1 MYLKMLE
8 IQGFKSFP
16 DKIKLEFG
24 QGITS
29 IVGPNGS
36 GKSNISDA
44 VRWVMGE
51 QSVKNL
57 RGSKMEDIIFAGTQD
72 RKALGFAEVSLTLD
86 NIDKIV
92 PIDFNEVTITRRVY
106 RSGESE
112 YYINKS
118 SCRLKDLR
126 QLFMDTG
133 LGKEGYSI
141 VGQGRIDEI
150 LSTKSEDRRHV
161 FEEAA
166 GITKYK
172 YRKQEAEKK
181 LELTR
186 QNLVRIKDIITE
198 LELQIEPLQEQS
210 EKAKKF
216 LTLKE
221 ELKVL
226 EINVSLHAIE
236 KLKKD
241 LAELE
246 ENYHLLQ
253 SQFDDNQS
261 ALKQLETEI
270 EKLYQQVKSKEEE
283 IAQARQDLHND
294 EKLLERYK
302 NDIELLKNNILNN
315 DANIHKM
322 DMEVEQVV
330 LKIKNLETELSG
342 KSGSL
347 EKLVHSKGEMRHAL
361 HALESDN
368 EKVFALIESGNQAID
383 SLKSEL
389 IEKMNEGSEKKGKI
403 NSVKVL
409 EGNFNERKK
418 GIEKDVGQKNID
430 IERVQSLLEKLE
442 KDFAANEES
451 LRKNQELLAGYQAK
465 QSEEKQQSERLRDEY
480 NRQLALMNGKISK
493 KKLLKDME
501 NDYEGYYKS
510 VKSVLL
516 EWQKGCLKHLHIHG
530 PLTQLIKVPK
540 NYVTAIETALG
551 AAMQHIVVDNE
562 QDAKTAIGFLKA
574 RRLGRATFLP
584 VSSVKGTVLH
594 YGDQIKDFPGS
605 LGIASQLI
613 AFDDRYTNIVNNL
626 LGRVVVVEN
635 IDHGIKMARKFGY
648 KFRIVTLEGD
658 ILNPGGSMT
667 GGSVNKSSGFLSRA
681 NEIKSLDG
689 EIVRLRSALNE
700 IDNKIKAK
708 DTEMQHIHAKLSE
721 SETGIKES
729 GNVKIKLESELL
741 HNKTIYDNLMTNRAE
756 LLKEKTQVEEQ
767 IEHIR
772 NEMLEFSNTIKALEQ
787 DIRQIEHSISERQAS
802 YAEELAEKER
812 LAQAITERKMAL
824 HSLEKDIEL
833 TEERIRTIQLELNT
847 CQKDQTR
854 KEHECLMLKKNNETI
869 RQEIEEK
876 NEQILICDENKR
888 GIQEKIEQAISD
900 KAEKEGLI
908 ERTQVSLK
916 EKRENSAVLQD
927 GYRKI
932 ENKKIRI
939 ELELENTINKLWDEY
954 EQTFTTALAYKKEID
969 NLAQV
974 KKTIAVLKDEIR
986 ALGNINVNAIEEYKN
1001 VKERYE
1007 FLSGQRDDLEEAEK
1021 SLVKIIDD
1029 MVVLMNK
1036 QFSEKF
1042 KIINQNFN
1050 LVFNELFGGG
1060 RAALKL
1066 SEPDNILESGIEIE
1080 VQPPGKKLQNLMLLS
1095 GGERAFTAIAL
1106 LFAILK
1112 VRPTPFCILD
1122 EIEAALDDANV
1133 YRFAE
1138 YLKNFS
1144 QQTQF
1149 IIVTHRRGT
1158 MEMSDVLYGV
1168 TMQEKGVSK
1177 LLALKM
1183 EEIAS

>member
-241 LAELE
+241 LTELE

-322 DMEVEQVV
+322 DMEVQQVV

-368 EKVFALIESGNQAID
+368 EKVFALIEAGNQAID

-493 KKLLKDME
+493 KK
-501 NDYEGYYKS
+501 
-510 VKSVLL
+510 
-516 EWQKGCLKHLHIHG
+516 
-530 PLTQLIKVPK
+530 
-540 NYVTAIETALG
+540 
-551 AAMQHIVVDNE
+551 
-562 QDAKTAIGFLKA
+562 
-574 RRLGRATFLP
+574 
-584 VSSVKGTVLH
+584 
-594 YGDQIKDFPGS
+594 
-605 LGIASQLI
+605 
-613 AFDDRYTNIVNNL
+613 
-626 LGRVVVVEN
+626 
-635 IDHGIKMARKFGY
+635 
-648 KFRIVTLEGD
+648 
-658 ILNPGGSMT
+658 
-667 GGSVNKSSGFLSRA
+667 
-681 NEIKSLDG
+681 
-689 EIVRLRSALNE
+689 
-700 IDNKIKAK
+700 
-708 DTEMQHIHAKLSE
+708 
-721 SETGIKES
+721 
-729 GNVKIKLESELL
+729 
-741 HNKTIYDNLMTNRAE
+741 
-756 LLKEKTQVEEQ
+756 
-767 IEHIR
+767 
-772 NEMLEFSNTIKALEQ
+772 
-787 DIRQIEHSISERQAS
+787 
-802 YAEELAEKER
+802 
-812 LAQAITERKMAL
+812 
-824 HSLEKDIEL
+824 
-833 TEERIRTIQLELNT
+833 
-847 CQKDQTR
+847 
-854 KEHECLMLKKNNETI
+854 
-869 RQEIEEK
+869 
-876 NEQILICDENKR
+876 
-888 GIQEKIEQAISD
+888 
-900 KAEKEGLI
+900 
-908 ERTQVSLK
+908 
-916 EKRENSAVLQD
+916 
-927 GYRKI
+927 
-932 ENKKIRI
+932 
-939 ELELENTINKLWDEY
+939 
-954 EQTFTTALAYKKEID
+954 
-969 NLAQV
+969 
-974 KKTIAVLKDEIR
+974 
-986 ALGNINVNAIEEYKN
+986 
-1001 VKERYE
+1001 
-1007 FLSGQRDDLEEAEK
+1007 
-1021 SLVKIIDD
+1021 
-1029 MVVLMNK
+1029 
-1036 QFSEKF
+1036 
-1042 KIINQNFN
+1042 
-1050 LVFNELFGGG
+1050 
-1060 RAALKL
+1060 
-1066 SEPDNILESGIEIE
+1066 
-1080 VQPPGKKLQNLMLLS
+1080 
-1095 GGERAFTAIAL
+1095 
-1106 LFAILK
+1106 
-1112 VRPTPFCILD
+1112 
-1122 EIEAALDDANV
+1122 
-1133 YRFAE
+1133 
-1138 YLKNFS
+1138 
-1144 QQTQF
+1144 
-1149 IIVTHRRGT
+1149 
-1158 MEMSDVLYGV
+1158 
-1168 TMQEKGVSK
+1168 
-1177 LLALKM
+1177 
-1183 EEIAS
+1183 